1 MDTILQEP
9 AWLAVQ
15 RDLGHDVLDLD
26 GTGWHARAVLQRRRI
41 GSFLYCPYGPVV
53 EDPAALP
60 EAIAALTAQARR
72 AGAWFLRLEPMPA
85 GDGLDVGRAPSVAAL
100 RAGLAQAGGRQSPS
114 DVQPRRT
121 RLIDLRR
128 PAEDLLADM
137 TGSIRTIHRNGH
149 KKGLTVEA
157 SQDPAD
163 IAILLGFLEA
173 TAHRKGIRTH
183 PERYLRQV
191 AETLMPRDAAR
202 LYVTRQ
208 HGTPVC
214 AALVYDSPT
223 VRTFA
228 HAAVPAEHRRLRP
241 NQPLI
246 VQAILDARERGQHT
260 ADLFGIAPTD
270 DPHHPW
276 AGFTA
281 FKRSFGGVDVDHTG
295 TWDLP
300 VRSATYGLYRQ
311 TRQALDASRQGRR
324 RMQHALA
331 AARARVA
338 ARVTTPSSAGAPTR

>member
-1 MDTILQEP
+1 MDSILQEP

-15 RDLGHDVLDLD
+15 RDLGHDVIETS
-26 GTGWHARAVLQRRRI
+26 GPGWHARAVLQRRRV

-53 EDPAALP
+53 TDPTALTD
-60 EAIAALTAQARR
+60 AVAALTAEAHRL
-72 AGAWFLRLEPMPA
+72 GAWFLRIEPMIA
-85 GDGLDVGRAPSVAAL
+85 GDGLEEDRGASVRAL
-100 RAGLAQAGGRQSPS
+100 RDALADGGARRSPT

-149 KKGLTVEA
+149 KKGLAVEA
-157 SQDPAD
+157 SQDPED
-163 IAILLGFLEA
+163 IGILLGFLDL

-191 AETLMPRDAAR
+191 AATLMPRDAAR

-228 HAAVPAEHRRLRP
+228 HAAVPVEHRRLRP

-270 DPHHPW
+270 DPAHPW

-281 FKRSFGGVDVDHTG
+281 FKRSFGGVDVEHTG

-300 VRSATYGLYRQ
+300 VRSGAYGLYRQ
-311 TRQALDASRQGRR
+311 ARHALDTSRQGQRR
-324 RMQHALA
+324 LRRAVV

-338 ARVTTPSSAGAPTR
+338 ATPAAVPTR

>member
-15 RDLGHDVLDLD
+15 RDLGHDVADLS
-26 GTGWHARAVLQRRRI
+26 GPGWHARAVLQRRRV

-53 EDPAALP
+53 AEPGALPAAL
-60 EAIAALTAQARR
+60 AALTEEARR

-85 GDGLDVGRAPSVAAL
+85 GDGLEPGRGHDVADLRDVLAA
-100 RAGLAQAGGRQSPS
+100 RGARISPS

-128 PAEDLLADM
+128 PPEDLLADM
-137 TGSIRTIHRNGH
+137 TGSIRTIYRNGH
-149 KKGLTVEA
+149 KKGLAVEA
-157 SQDPAD
+157 SSDPAD
-163 IAILLGFLEA
+163 IDILLGFLEL
-173 TAHRKGIRTH
+173 TSRRKGIRTH

-191 AETLMPRDAAR
+191 AATLMPRDAAK
-202 LYVTRQ
+202 LYITRQ

-214 AALVYDSPT
+214 AALVYDSAT

-228 HAAVPAEHRRLRP
+228 HAAVPTQHRRLRP

-246 VQAILDARERGQHT
+246 VQAMLDARARGQHA

-270 DPHHPW
+270 DPAHPW

-281 FKRSFGGVDVDHTG
+281 FKRSFGGVDVAHTG

-300 VRSATYGLYRQ
+300 VRSAAYGMYRQ
-311 TRQALDASRQGRR
+311 ARSTLDASRQGERR
-324 RMQHALA
+324 VRRALA
-331 AARARVA
+331 AAR
-338 ARVTTPSSAGAPTR
+338 SSVRLAGSTAS